1 MEIAVDGWRAGA
13 AERELARNLPP
24 EQLPRLTDEQ
34 RAVARKLGI
43 PEEDYA
49 RSIVAGEKNRDTL
62 LLKTERLARLLEQRI
77 EGAGMGARVNRVTLR
92 TIQDRFDVELQV
104 NGRVLPIRIEE
115 AVVDDYFDNGSKE
128 AEERLGHILDRALVS
143 LRQ

>member
-1 MEIAVDGWRAGA
+1 MEIAVDGWRAGS
-13 AERELARNLPP
+13 AERELARSLTPQQLPP
-24 EQLPRLTDEQ
+24 LTDEQ
-34 RAVARKLGI
+34 RSVAKKLGI

-77 EGAGMGARVNRVTLR
+77 KNAGMGACVNRVTLR
-92 TIQDRFDVELQV
+92 TVQDRFDVELQV
-104 NGRVLPIRIEE
+104 NGRILPIRIEE
-115 AVVDDYFDNGSKE
+115 AVVDDYFDHGSKE
-128 AEERLGHILDRALVS
+128 AEEKLDHILDRALVS